1 MLDDVKIMQFADG
14 TLDPSEREIVQ
25 KEIENN
31 PKYKK
36 ILEDYI
42 YTGEILSKISREI
55 KSKPLPKYLENKV
68 TEFNKNNIQISNK
81 NKLTFNFFN
90 IFNIRYS
97 TIAAAFCIVFMGGYF
112 TNQIIV
118 DTNSKHQVS
127 IRFSEPSKDFRSS
140 TTNHK
145 FIDFNA
151 TFNERKF
158 NEEINLIANKLK
170 KDQKFE
176 ILISEGQKFKFQYIE
191 DFKNKK
197 NNNCKIIKSDKKV
210 KLTSNGIENEITLT
224 ICQNNNYWTLTNIN
238 IL

>member
-36 ILEDYI
+36 LLKDYT
-42 YTGEILSKISREI
+42 YTGEILSNISREI

-68 TEFNKNNIQISNK
+68 IEFNKNSIKTLSK

-90 IFNIRYS
+90 ILNIKYS
-97 TIAAAFCIVFMGGYF
+97 AIAAVFCITFMSGYF
-112 TNQIIV
+112 TNQILV
-118 DTNSKHQVS
+118 DTNSKHQIS
-127 IRFSEPSKDFRSS
+127 IKFSEPSKDFRSS
-140 TTNHK
+140 NTNNI
-145 FIDFNA
+145 FIDFYA
-151 TFNERKF
+151 TFNEKKF

-176 ILISEGQKFKFQYIE
+176 ISISEGQKFKFQYIE

-210 KLTSNGIENEITLT
+210 KLTSNGLENEISLT